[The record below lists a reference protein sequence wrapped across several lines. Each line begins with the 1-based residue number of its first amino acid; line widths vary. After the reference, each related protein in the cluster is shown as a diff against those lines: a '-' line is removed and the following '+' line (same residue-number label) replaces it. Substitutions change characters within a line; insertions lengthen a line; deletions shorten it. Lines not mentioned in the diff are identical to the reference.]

1 MKSLGKQ
8 SKIDIGRDKQ
18 MIDAVMEWL
27 IGITRWT
34 LDTVHWKVV
43 LLYIPLLL
51 SSSLIHTLQQILFG
65 VKKSSD
71 TLPYFIKHAETSEK
85 TLWKLIALLREDCA
99 TSFEGS

>member
-1 MKSLGKQ
+1 MWIWKQ

-18 MIDAVMEWL
+18 MMDAVMEWL

-34 LDTVHWKVV
+34 LDTVHWIVA

-65 VKKSSD
+65 AKKSSD
-71 TLPYFIKHAETSEK
+71 TLPYFTTS
-85 TLWKLIALLREDCA
+85 
-99 TSFEGS
+99 